1 MYYKERTMRTDISAT
16 DAVRHFS
23 ELLNNIRY
31 RGAHYTII
39 RGGKPAAA
47 LVPVNDSGPL
57 RRLDDLKS
65 IFQTLPHIDPDDTEF
80 VDDVLQA
87 IKDQPPLPGYAPWE

>member
-1 MYYKERTMRTDISAT
+1 MRTDISAT

-31 RGAHYTII
+31 RGVHYTII

-47 LVPVNDSGPL
+47 LVPLDAGGPI
-57 RRLDDLKS
+57 RRLGDLNG
-65 IFQTLPHIDPDDTEF
+65 IFQALPHIDPDDRRF
-80 VDDVLQA
+80 VDDVLEA
-87 IKDQPPLPGYAPWE
+87 IKGQPCLPGYTSWE

>member
-1 MYYKERTMRTDISAT
+1 MRTDISAT

-31 RGAHYTII
+31 RGVHYTII

-47 LVPVNDSGPL
+47 LVPLDAGGPI
-57 RRLDDLKS
+57 RRLGDLNS
-65 IFQTLPHIDPDDTEF
+65 IFQALPRIDPDDTRF
-80 VDDVLQA
+80 VDDVLEA
-87 IKDQPPLPGYAPWE
+87 IKGQPPLPGCTSWE

>member
-1 MYYKERTMRTDISAT
+1 MRTDISAT

-31 RGAHYTII
+31 RGVRYTIL

-47 LVPVNDSGPL
+47 LVPLDDSGPL
-57 RRLDDLKS
+57 LRFGDLND
-65 IFQTLPHIDPDDTEF
+65 IFQILPRIDPDDTKF
-80 VDDVLQA
+80 VDDVLEA
-87 IKDQPPLPGYAPWE
+87 IKGQPPLPGFTLWE